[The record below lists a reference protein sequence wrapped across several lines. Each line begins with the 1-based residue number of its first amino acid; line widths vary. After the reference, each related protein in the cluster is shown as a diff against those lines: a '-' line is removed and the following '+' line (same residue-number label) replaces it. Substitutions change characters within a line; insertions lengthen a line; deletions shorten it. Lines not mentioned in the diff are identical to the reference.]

1 MAMSQP
7 VVAVIL
13 GAGLGVRYGGS
24 VSKPALK
31 ITGHALMNMSIEAMA
46 AGGCTHAVVVVNDKA
61 ARELG
66 LTKAAL
72 PIPVVQVPG
81 GASRQESARNGL
93 RFIRDDPE
101 LSGAEVVLIHDA
113 VRPMVP
119 AHVVEAVIGAV
130 RGGAEAVAPVVDVVD
145 SMRSVDDP
153 GRSAPIDRSTLRAV
167 QTPQG
172 FPLDVILAAH
182 ERMAAAGERFTD
194 DISCAELAGAEV
206 VLVPGSRM
214 SMKVTEPADMTIA
227 EALWKARATLGRHSG
242 RRVLRHV
249 PGGQYLEN
257 QIVEMEREVIEKER
271 ERKFRPRE
279 S

>member
-1 MAMSQP
+1 MSQP

-13 GAGLGVRYGGS
+13 GAGLGIRYGGP
-24 VSKPALK
+24 VPKPALR

-46 AGGCTHAVVVVNDKA
+46 AGGCTHAVVVVNDRV

-66 LTKAAL
+66 LVKAAL
-72 PIPVVQVPG
+72 PIPVIQVPG

-93 RFIRDDPE
+93 RAVRDHAE
-101 LSGAEVVLIHDA
+101 MSRAGAVLIHDA

-119 AHVVEAVIGAV
+119 APVVEDVIEAV
-130 RGGAEAVAPVVDVVD
+130 RGGAEAVAPVIGVAD
-145 SMRSVDDP
+145 SVRRLDDQ
-153 GRSAPIDRSTLRAV
+153 GRSAPVDRSALRAV

-194 DISCAELAGAEV
+194 DVSCAELAGHRV

-249 PGGQYLEN
+249 PGGQYLES
-257 QIVEMEREVIEKER
+257 QIAER
-271 ERKFRPRE
+271 EREKGQGVKGRDE
-279 S
+279 G

>member
-1 MAMSQP
+1 
-7 VVAVIL
+7 
-13 GAGLGVRYGGS
+13 
-24 VSKPALK
+24 
-31 ITGHALMNMSIEAMA
+31 
-46 AGGCTHAVVVVNDKA
+46 
-61 ARELG
+61 
-66 LTKAAL
+66 
-72 PIPVVQVPG
+72 
-81 GASRQESARNGL
+81 
-93 RFIRDDPE
+93 
-101 LSGAEVVLIHDA
+101 
-113 VRPMVP
+113 MVP

-145 SMRSVDDP
+145 SMRSADDP

-194 DISCAELAGAEV
+194 DVSCAELAGAEV